1 MLSKGISDHHQM
13 IKNIFP
19 LLLLF
24 ILVSPISRTQQ
35 KNGETFPLHNFKTLV
50 TLSSQSSKILADFQ
64 GKDKMDTQRNE
75 SSPRALIRNEL
86 DNNRINNLKI
96 NDGIDI
102 KEMKHLSR
110 DVSTS
115 LKDSKNLWS
124 EIDEKALMLPQKSS
138 RAFLMSTDIIDVS
151 RVVAT
156 LFVHSVRLCKL
167 CYTPSSSSKS
177 SERFKESLVGALEI
191 SDESY
196 PNSGHLAID
205 KVITLPSL
213 PTIWVEAFNG
223 EESKILKMMIPSN
236 GMNG

>member
-1 MLSKGISDHHQM
+1 MCNRMLSKGRSDHHQM

-96 NDGIDI
+96 NDKPSYSGIE
-102 KEMKHLSR
+102 K
-110 DVSTS
+110 
-115 LKDSKNLWS
+115 
-124 EIDEKALMLPQKSS
+124 KALIVPQKTS
-138 RAFLMSTDIIDVS
+138 RAFLM
-151 RVVAT
+151 
-156 LFVHSVRLCKL
+156 FVHSVRFCRL
-167 CYTPSSSSKS
+167 CYMPSTALMVG
-177 SERFKESLVGALEI
+177 EREI
-191 SDESY
+191 SQ
-196 PNSGHLAID
+196 HLKVDRSTIGE
-205 KVITLPSL
+205 VITLPSL
-213 PTIWVEAFNG
+213 PAI
-223 EESKILKMMIPSN
+223 EEWNILGWEDLGIN
-236 GMNG
+236 

>member
-1 MLSKGISDHHQM
+1 MCNRMLSKGRSDHHQM

-75 SSPRALIRNEL
+75 SSPR
-86 DNNRINNLKI
+86 NNRINNLKI

-110 DVSTS
+110 DV
-115 LKDSKNLWS
+115 LKSYSGIEK
-124 EIDEKALMLPQKSS
+124 KALMLPQKSS

-167 CYTPSSSSKS
+167 CYTPKTVG
-177 SERFKESLVGALEI
+177 ESNVDMALNI
-191 SDESY
+191 SD
-196 PNSGHLAID
+196 HLAID

>member
-1 MLSKGISDHHQM
+1 MCNRMLSKGRSDHHQM

-96 NDGIDI
+96 NDKPSYSGIE
-102 KEMKHLSR
+102 K
-110 DVSTS
+110 
-115 LKDSKNLWS
+115 
-124 EIDEKALMLPQKSS
+124 KALIVPQKTS

-167 CYTPSSSSKS
+167 CYTPKTVG
-177 SERFKESLVGALEI
+177 ESNVDMALNI

-213 PTIWVEAFNG
+213 QTSMMFLPAI
-223 EESKILKMMIPSN
+223 EEWNILGWEDLGIN
-236 GMNG
+236 

>member
-1 MLSKGISDHHQM
+1 MLSKGRSDHHQM

-75 SSPRALIRNEL
+75 SSPR
-86 DNNRINNLKI
+86 NNRINNLKI

-110 DVSTS
+110 DV
-115 LKDSKNLWS
+115 LKSYSGIEK
-124 EIDEKALMLPQKSS
+124 KALMLPQKSS

-167 CYTPSSSSKS
+167 CYTPKTVG
-177 SERFKESLVGALEI
+177 ESNVDMALNI
-191 SDESY
+191 SD
-196 PNSGHLAID
+196 HLAID

>member
-1 MLSKGISDHHQM
+1 MCNRMLSKGRSDHHQM

-75 SSPRALIRNEL
+75 SSPR
-86 DNNRINNLKI
+86 NNRINNLKI

-167 CYTPSSSSKS
+167 CYTPKTVG
-177 SERFKESLVGALEI
+177 ESNVDMALNI
-191 SDESY
+191 SD
-196 PNSGHLAID
+196 HLAID

>member
-1 MLSKGISDHHQM
+1 M

-19 LLLLF
+19 LSLLF

-75 SSPRALIRNEL
+75 SSPR
-86 DNNRINNLKI
+86 NNRINNLKI

>member
-1 MLSKGISDHHQM
+1 M

-75 SSPRALIRNEL
+75 SSPR
-86 DNNRINNLKI
+86 NNRINNLKI

-110 DVSTS
+110 DV
-115 LKDSKNLWS
+115 LKSYSGIEK
-124 EIDEKALMLPQKSS
+124 KALMLPQKSS

-167 CYTPSSSSKS
+167 CYTPKTVG
-177 SERFKESLVGALEI
+177 ESNVDMALNI
-191 SDESY
+191 SD
-196 PNSGHLAID
+196 HLAID